1 MASDTPIFEKM
12 ERDPMHE
19 RVYRALR
26 TAILTASFK
35 PGHKLTVRAISEAFD
50 VSTMPVRAALTRL
63 AAEKAVVSQAN
74 GTVIIPR
81 LTREMFEELVGL
93 RILLEGVAAQRA
105 AGVITPAELDEVET
119 QAGVISGATRDN
131 DAPAYLQ
138 GNFRLKFAVF
148 RAARSPAL
156 EDLIE
161 RVWLQVSPFMSFY
174 IEDVRGQAETDRH
187 HQLLDALRRR
197 DGEAA
202 RVAMQSDILGG
213 AEFIRKFGRFADT
226 EEKDEST
233 SFLKKR
239 SKKLLNSGA
248 RVAAG
253 ADRRE

>member
-1 MASDTPIFEKM
+1 VSDYPTFEKL

-26 TAILTASFK
+26 TAIFTASFK
-35 PGHKLTVRAISEAFD
+35 PGQKLTVRAISDAFE

-63 AAEKAVVSQAN
+63 VAEKVVVAQAN
-74 GTVIIPR
+74 GTVIIPL
-81 LTREMFEELVGL
+81 LTRAMFEELVGL

-105 AGVITPAELDEVET
+105 AGLITPAELEEVET
-119 QAGVISGATRDN
+119 QAQVISAATQNN
-131 DAPAYLQ
+131 DAKAYLE

-174 IEDVRGQAETDRH
+174 IEDVGGQADTDRH
-187 HQLLDALRRR
+187 HQLVDALRRG

-213 AEFIRKFGRFADT
+213 AEFIRKFASFEDSEIPAQAAVADPAPVKRRGR
-226 EEKDEST
+226 
-233 SFLKKR
+233 
-239 SKKLLNSGA
+239 SGA
-248 RVAAG
+248 KTDAL
-253 ADRRE
+253 

>member
-1 MASDTPIFEKM
+1 MASDIPTFEKL

-26 TAILTASFK
+26 TAIFTASFK
-35 PGHKLTVRAISEAFD
+35 PGQKLTVRALSEAFE

-63 AAEKAVVSQAN
+63 VAEKVVVAQAN
-74 GTVIIPR
+74 GTVIIPL
-81 LTREMFEELVGL
+81 LTRAMFEELVGL

-105 AGVITPAELDEVET
+105 AGLITPAELDEVEI
-119 QAGVISGATRDN
+119 QAQAISAATRDN
-131 DAPAYLQ
+131 DAKAYLE

-148 RAARSPAL
+148 KAARSPAL

-174 IEDVRGQAETDRH
+174 IEDVGGQAATDRH
-187 HQLLDALRRR
+187 HQLVDALRRR

-213 AEFIRKFGRFADT
+213 AEFIRAFASFQDSEGAAPSEPAAPAPVKRRGR
-226 EEKDEST
+226 
-233 SFLKKR
+233 R
-239 SKKLLNSGA
+239 
-248 RVAAG
+248 AAKPEG
-253 ADRRE
+253 L

>member
-1 MASDTPIFEKM
+1 MASDYPTFEKM

-26 TAILTASFK
+26 TAIFTASFK
-35 PGHKLTVRAISEAFD
+35 PGQKLTVRAISEAFE

-63 AAEKAVVSQAN
+63 VAEKVVVAQAN
-74 GTVIIPR
+74 GTVVIPQ
-81 LTREMFEELVGL
+81 LTRTMFEELVGL

-105 AGVITPAELDEVET
+105 AGLITPAELEEVER
-119 QAGVISGATRDN
+119 QAQVISSATRDN
-131 DAPAYLQ
+131 DAKAYLE

-174 IEDVRGQAETDRH
+174 IEDVGGQADTDRH
-187 HQLLDALRRR
+187 HQLVDALRRK

-213 AEFIRKFGRFADT
+213 AEFIRKFG
-226 EEKDEST
+226 
-233 SFLKKR
+233 SFEDGDGASGSPPAEGPAVKR
-239 SKKLLNSGA
+239 RGRRGA
-248 RVAAG
+248 KIE
-253 ADRRE
+253 DL